1 MTNASSPVQRRMR
14 PLRWATYLLS
24 LSLLSGLHTAAAQSA
39 PDPRAVFDQAISR
52 PVGQGS
58 QAALGKGMTPSLAST
73 KAAAPQA
80 TPTTT
85 DPAAKNKFLGRHED
99 GWFWYE
105 EPPPAPPKKPDEIP
119 PPAPPGQPQDK
130 PLSVEWIRNNIDR
143 LRDQAINNPTKENV
157 EMFLY
162 VHKYM
167 MDLSE
172 RFAYTY
178 KSVAE
183 QNTALDETIS
193 NPVTAV
199 SRRQISDATEAAQH
213 EIMQKLSSKVGLWYF
228 FQSTCQYCL
237 RQNPILDYMRE
248 EAPLSVLPISL
259 DGLPM
264 VDGSHPNW
272 VVDNGQAAQL
282 QVSTTPTLYLV
293 KPDTNEVVL
302 LAAGLRSL
310 PELKQRFVEVARAQN
325 WITKEEYETA
335 MHGLPRRLLTDGVDL
350 EEVPAGT
357 SDQELLKIM
366 RRGGIHGGGEQVNS
380 QNEGGN
386 TPWRNR

>member
-1 MTNASSPVQRRMR
+1 MTNARSHPRRR
-14 PLRWATYLLS
+14 KRQHGWASCLLS
-24 LSLLSGLHTAAAQSA
+24 LALLADLQQAYAQSA
-39 PDPRAVFDQAISR
+39 PDPKAVFDQALNR
-52 PVGQGS
+52 PVGQGAGVAPAGPQRTQLQTQS
-58 QAALGKGMTPSLAST
+58 APTAHTTAPPSAT
-73 KAAAPQA
+73 KNQ
-80 TPTTT
+80 
-85 DPAAKNKFLGRHED
+85 FLSRHED
-99 GWFWYE
+99 GWFWYVE
-105 EPPPAPPKKPDEIP
+105 PPAPPPKKPIEP
-119 PPAPPGQPQDK
+119 PKSAGTPTESRDK

-178 KSVAE
+178 RSVAE

-199 SRRQISDATEAAQH
+199 SRRQISDATEGAQS
-213 EIMQKLSSKVGLWYF
+213 EIIQRLAGQVGVWYF

-237 RQNPILDYMRE
+237 RQNPILDYMRQE
-248 EAPLSVLPISL
+248 VPLSILPISL

-272 VVDNGQAAQL
+272 VVDSGQAAQL

-325 WITKEEYETA
+325 WISKDEYETA

-350 EEVPAGT
+350 EEVPTGT
-357 SDQELLKIM
+357 SDRDLLDIM
-366 RRGGIHGGGEQVNS
+366 RRGGIHGGGEQINTQS
-380 QNEGGN
+380 EGGN

>member
-1 MTNASSPVQRRMR
+1 M
-14 PLRWATYLLS
+14 
-24 LSLLSGLHTAAAQSA
+24 
-39 PDPRAVFDQAISR
+39 
-52 PVGQGS
+52 
-58 QAALGKGMTPSLAST
+58 
-73 KAAAPQA
+73 
-80 TPTTT
+80 
-85 DPAAKNKFLGRHED
+85 
-99 GWFWYE
+99 
-105 EPPPAPPKKPDEIP
+105 
-119 PPAPPGQPQDK
+119 
-130 PLSVEWIRNNIDR
+130 EWIRNNIDR

-178 KSVAE
+178 RSVAE

-199 SRRQISDATEAAQH
+199 SRRQISDATEGAQS
-213 EIMQKLSSKVGLWYF
+213 EIIQRLAGQVGVWYF

-237 RQNPILDYMRE
+237 RQNPILDYMRQE
-248 EAPLSVLPISL
+248 VPLSILPISL

-272 VVDNGQAAQL
+272 VVDSGQAAQL

-325 WITKEEYETA
+325 WISKDEYETA

-350 EEVPAGT
+350 EEVPTGT
-357 SDQELLKIM
+357 SDRDLLDIM
-366 RRGGIHGGGEQVNS
+366 RRGGIHGGGEQINTQS
-380 QNEGGN
+380 EGGN

>member
-1 MTNASSPVQRRMR
+1 MPPR
-14 PLRWATYLLS
+14 RWATYLLS
-24 LSLLSGLHTAAAQSA
+24 LSLLAGLQQASAQSSL
-39 PDPRAVFDQAISR
+39 DPRAVFDQAISR
-52 PVGQGS
+52 PAGQGTAMPAQGVQS
-58 QAALGKGMTPSLAST
+58 PQGTTGQQKGST
-73 KAAAPQA
+73 TAVAAPGARNQ
-80 TPTTT
+80 
-85 DPAAKNKFLGRHED
+85 FLGRHED

-105 EPPPAPPKKPDEIP
+105 EPPPPPPPKPDEP
-119 PPAPPGQPQDK
+119 PSTSQPSQPQDK

-178 KSVAE
+178 RSVAE

-199 SRRQISDATEAAQH
+199 SRRQISDATEAAQN
-213 EIMQKLSSKVGLWYF
+213 EIIQRLAGQVGVWYF

-237 RQNPILDYMRE
+237 RQNPILDYMRQ
-248 EAPLSVLPISL
+248 EAPMSILPISL

-325 WITKEEYETA
+325 WITKDEYETA

-350 EEVPAGT
+350 EEVPQGT

-366 RRGGIHGGGEQVNS
+366 RRGGVHGGGEQINT

-386 TPWRNR
+386 TPWRNQ

>member
-1 MTNASSPVQRRMR
+1 MTNARSHAHCRKLPHG
-14 PLRWATYLLS
+14 WATRLLS
-24 LSLLSGLHTAAAQSA
+24 LALVVGLQQAHAQSA
-39 PDPRAVFDQAISR
+39 PDPKAVFDQAFNR
-52 PVGQGS
+52 PVGQGAVVVPAGQQRTQLQS
-58 QAALGKGMTPSLAST
+58 QSAPTPR
-73 KAAAPQA
+73 
-80 TPTTT
+80 PTANT
-85 DPAAKNKFLGRHED
+85 PAAKNQFLSRHED

-105 EPPPAPPKKPDEIP
+105 EPPAPPPKKPIEP
-119 PPAPPGQPQDK
+119 PKPAGSPSQSQDK

-178 KSVAE
+178 RSVAE

-199 SRRQISDATEAAQH
+199 SRRQISDATEVAQS
-213 EIMQKLSSKVGLWYF
+213 EIIQRLAVQVGVWYF

-237 RQNPILDYMRE
+237 RQNPILDYMRQ
-248 EAPLSVLPISL
+248 EAPLSILPISL

-325 WITKEEYETA
+325 WISKDEYETA

-350 EEVPAGT
+350 EEVPTGT
-357 SDQELLKIM
+357 SDRELLEIM
-366 RRGGIHGGGEQVNS
+366 RRGGIHGGGEQINT